1 MSGPERKIFLVTERP
16 PLVAGFLQLL
26 HAAGWESA
34 FSIVSPVELPQALAI
49 QEPCLVVI
57 DSEPSF
63 DWQELVDLRRHKPDS
78 LFVLWSSRVT
88 PEFALAAVDA
98 GVDGLISTKLPLED
112 ASQTLLQI
120 CHGERCFRFDAEM
133 ERQPLGAARPGSRK
147 PFDASWMFTE
157 CAPER

>member
-1 MSGPERKIFLVTERP
+1 MNRLDRKIFLVTERP

-34 FSIVSPVELPQALAI
+34 FSIVSPMELPQALAI
-49 QEPCLVVI
+49 QEPCLVMI
-57 DSEPSF
+57 DAEPSLE
-63 DWQELVDLRRHKPDS
+63 WQELVELRRNKPDS

-88 PEFALAAVDA
+88 PDFALAAVEA
-98 GVDGLISTKLPLED
+98 GVHGLISTKLPLED
-112 ASQTLLQI
+112 ASRTLVQI
-120 CHGERCFRFDAEM
+120 CRGERCFRFDAEM
-133 ERQPLGAARPGSRK
+133 ERQPLGGDRHASRK

>member
-1 MSGPERKIFLVTERP
+1 
-16 PLVAGFLQLL
+16 
-26 HAAGWESA
+26 
-34 FSIVSPVELPQALAI
+34 
-49 QEPCLVVI
+49 VVI
-57 DSEPSF
+57 DAEPSL
-63 DWQELVDLRRHKPDS
+63 DWEELVALRRDKPDS
-78 LFVLWSSRVT
+78 LFVLWSSRIT
-88 PEFALAAVDA
+88 PDFALAAVQS

-133 ERQPLGAARPGSRK
+133 ERQPLGAARHASRK

>member
-1 MSGPERKIFLVTERP
+1 MIRLN
-16 PLVAGFLQLL
+16 
-26 HAAGWESA
+26 
-34 FSIVSPVELPQALAI
+34 VSEEELFDLIMALY
-49 QEPCLVVI
+49 L
-57 DSEPSF
+57 D
-63 DWQELVDLRRHKPDS
+63 
-78 LFVLWSSRVT
+78 
-88 PEFALAAVDA
+88 AAVDA

-133 ERQPLGAARPGSRK
+133 ERQPLGAARHASRK

>member
-1 MSGPERKIFLVTERP
+1 MSCPDRKILLVTERP

-34 FSIVSPVELPQALAI
+34 FSIVSPVELPHALAI

-57 DSEPSF
+57 DAEPSL
-63 DWQELVDLRRHKPDS
+63 DWEELVALRSQKADS
-78 LFVLWSSRVT
+78 LFVLWASRVT
-88 PEFALAAVDA
+88 PDFALAAVQS
-98 GVDGLISTKLPLED
+98 GVHGLISTKLPLED

-133 ERQPLGAARPGSRK
+133 ERQPLSGVRNASRK

-157 CAPER
+157 SAPER

>member
-1 MSGPERKIFLVTERP
+1 MSGPQRKIFLVTECP

-34 FSIVSPVELPQALAI
+34 FSIVSPLELPQALAI

-57 DSEPSF
+57 DAEPSF

-133 ERQPLGAARPGSRK
+133 ERQPLGAARHASRK

>member
-1 MSGPERKIFLVTERP
+1 MSSPERKIFLVTERP
-16 PLVAGFLQLL
+16 PLVAAFLQLL

-34 FSIVSPVELPQALAI
+34 FSIVSPLELPQALAI
-49 QEPCLVVI
+49 PEPCLVVI
-57 DSEPSF
+57 DAEPSF
-63 DWQELVDLRRHKPDS
+63 EWQEMVDLRRHKPDS

-98 GVDGLISTKLPLED
+98 RVDGLISTKLPLAD
-112 ASQTLLQI
+112 ASRTLLQI

-133 ERQPLGAARPGSRK
+133 ERQPLGPARYASRK